1 MIEFRQAENDPKRTF
16 ATVRAVVIML
26 RNNNRKPASCEAR
39 DAIYGENNVQ
49 ETWIWG
55 WVLAN
60 FLDSLIPYIREEKNE
75 R

>member
-1 MIEFRQAENDPKRTF
+1 
-16 ATVRAVVIML
+16 ML
-26 RNNNRKPASCEAR
+26 RKNNRKPASCEAR
-39 DAIYGENNVQ
+39 DATYGENNVQ